1 MTPNKESI
9 KNAVIDCL
17 KNIYDPEIPVNIY
30 DLGLIYNINVDDD
43 LNVKILMTMTAPDCP
58 EAEYMFMEVK
68 QMVGY
73 IQGIKSVD
81 VELTFNPPWD
91 FNTLSDEVKIELG
104 LL

>member
-1 MTPNKESI
+1 
-9 KNAVIDCL
+9 
-17 KNIYDPEIPVNIY
+17 
-30 DLGLIYNINVDDD
+30 
-43 LNVKILMTMTAPDCP
+43 
-58 EAEYMFMEVK
+58 
-68 QMVGY
+68 MVGY

>member
-1 MTPNKESI
+1 MEPTNETLNSAI
-9 KNAVIDCL
+9 VNCL
-17 KNIYDPEIPVNIY
+17 KNTYAPEIPVNIY
-30 DLGLIYNINVDDD
+30 DLGLIYNIDIDDEF
-43 LNVKILMTMTAPDCP
+43 NVKILMTMTAPDCP
-58 EAEYMFMEVK
+58 EAEYMYQEVK

-91 FNTLSDEVKIELG
+91 FNSLSDEVKIELG